1 MESGVHFFRP
11 QPDSAA
17 SNLGAGMTSQES
29 TLAYVA
35 VGRSQLEPDERF
47 AGVAKRDRQVAKAFA
62 PPEESE

>member
-1 MESGVHFFRP
+1 
-11 QPDSAA
+11 
-17 SNLGAGMTSQES
+17 MTSQES